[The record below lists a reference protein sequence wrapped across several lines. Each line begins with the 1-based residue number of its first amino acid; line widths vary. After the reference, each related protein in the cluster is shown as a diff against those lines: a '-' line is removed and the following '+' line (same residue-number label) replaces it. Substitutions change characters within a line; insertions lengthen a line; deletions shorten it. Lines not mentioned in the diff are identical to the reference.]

1 MMVTLME
8 MRVLRVMMVAVHL
21 FSKQQKS
28 GSTENKK
35 LVMSA
40 AHCP

>member
-1 MMVTLME
+1 MMVTVME
-8 MRVLRVMMVAVHL
+8 MRVFVMMVAVHL